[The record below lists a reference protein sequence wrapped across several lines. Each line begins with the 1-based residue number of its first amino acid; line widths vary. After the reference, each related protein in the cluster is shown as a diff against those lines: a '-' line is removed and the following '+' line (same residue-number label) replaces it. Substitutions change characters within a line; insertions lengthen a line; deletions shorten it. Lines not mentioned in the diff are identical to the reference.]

1 MNHILVATEAEA
13 LEIKQLLAD
22 GADFAE
28 LARTRSLD
36 EKAHGNGGDLG
47 FFSRGAT
54 VGTFEEAA
62 FNAEPGELIGPVETE
77 FGYHILQVTDQ
88 RFALRLE
95 RLVVATDADAE
106 TAITRLQAGEPVADL
121 VAELSVS
128 PQTDGDLGFMTQAD
142 LPESIAS
149 QVFEA
154 NVGDV
159 VGPFQTSDGLLI
171 FAIADRQLD
180 QVRARHILVETAAE
194 AADVLQR
201 LQAGEDFAMLASEV
215 SIDPTAQG
223 DGGNLGFVTESQLP
237 DNLAAA
243 AFSADLNEIFGP
255 IQTDEGYHIAKVTD
269 FNVNMLSPDQ
279 YDEVKAVHFQNW
291 LRRLVDAVQI
301 DPVWEEVYPSDP
313 QPEHIAA
320 FLAEMEDAMN
330 EALQAL
336 QLTPTAVAN

>member
-1 MNHILVATEAEA
+1 M
-13 LEIKQLLAD
+13 
-22 GADFAE
+22 
-28 LARTRSLD
+28 
-36 EKAHGNGGDLG
+36 
-47 FFSRGAT
+47 
-54 VGTFEEAA
+54 
-62 FNAEPGELIGPVETE
+62 
-77 FGYHILQVTDQ
+77 LQVTDQ

-95 RLVVATDADAE
+95 RLVVATEADAQA
-106 TAITRLQAGEPVADL
+106 AIARLRAGEPAADL

-142 LPESIAS
+142 LPESIAG
-149 QVFEA
+149 QVFDA
-154 NVGDV
+154 SVGDV

-171 FAIADRQLD
+171 FAIVDRQLD
-180 QVRARHILVETAAE
+180 QVRARHILVATAAE
-194 AADVLQR
+194 ADDVLRR
-201 LQAGEDFAMLASEV
+201 LQAGEDFATVASEV

-237 DNLAAA
+237 ENLAAA

-255 IQTDEGYHIAKVTD
+255 IQTDEGYHIAKVTN
-269 FNVNMLSPDQ
+269 FNVNMLTPQQ

-320 FLAEMEDAMN
+320 FLVEMEDAMN